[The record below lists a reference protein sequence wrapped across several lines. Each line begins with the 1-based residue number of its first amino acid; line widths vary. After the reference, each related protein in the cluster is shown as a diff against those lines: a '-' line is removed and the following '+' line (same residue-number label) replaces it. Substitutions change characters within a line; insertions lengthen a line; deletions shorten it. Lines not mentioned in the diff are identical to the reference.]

1 MTAVKILQVLL
12 SLAGGALLIRYC
24 GMDDSPGAQGIGLL
38 AVIWSLV
45 VLVTMLRARS
55 RGV

>member
-12 SLAGGALLIRYC
+12 SLVGGALLIGYG

-45 VLVTMLRARS
+45 VLVTMLRVRS